1 MRDRLKVSIDRERC
15 VGSGNCVYV
24 APEVF
29 SQDDD
34 DGIVVLL
41 TELPEASLGEAVA
54 EAARQCPS
62 MAIRIEEA

>member
-1 MRDRLKVSIDRERC
+1 MTSLKVSIDREKC

-24 APEVF
+24 AAEVF

-34 DGIVVLL
+34 DGIVILL
-41 TELPEASLGEAVA
+41 TEQPAASLCEAVA

-62 MAIRIEEA
+62 MAIRIEET

>member
-1 MRDRLKVSIDRERC
+1 
-15 VGSGNCVYV
+15 VYV

-34 DGIVVLL
+34 DGIVILL
-41 TELPEASLGEAVA
+41 TEQPAASLGEAVA

-62 MAIRIEEA
+62 MAIRIEET

>member
-1 MRDRLKVSIDRERC
+1 MTKLKVSIDRGRC

-24 APEVF
+24 APDIF

-34 DGIVVLL
+34 DGMVILL
-41 TELPEASLGEAVA
+41 TERPDASLSEAVA

-62 MAIRIEEA
+62 MAIQLKEH

>member
-1 MRDRLKVSIDRERC
+1 MTKLKVSIDRGKC

-24 APEVF
+24 APDIF

-34 DGIVVLL
+34 DGMVILL
-41 TELPEASLGEAVA
+41 TEQPGASLSEVVA

-62 MAIRIEEA
+62 MAIQLKEH

>member
-1 MRDRLKVSIDRERC
+1 MTKLKVSIDRGKC

-24 APEVF
+24 APDIF

-34 DGIVVLL
+34 DGMVILL
-41 TELPEASLGEAVA
+41 TERPDASLSEAVA

-62 MAIRIEEA
+62 MAIQLKEH

>member
-1 MRDRLKVSIDRERC
+1 MTKLKVSIDRGKC

-24 APEVF
+24 APDIF

-34 DGIVVLL
+34 DGMVILL
-41 TELPEASLGEAVA
+41 TEQPCASLSEAVA

-62 MAIRIEEA
+62 MAIQLKEH